1 MRGEAN
7 ACDVKGRSRLVAVAL
22 ACSRVECADDVH
34 LSPSSLQVAS
44 PLEGMEWSKIAIFRD
59 PMID

>member
-1 MRGEAN
+1 M
-7 ACDVKGRSRLVAVAL
+7 AVAL

-34 LSPSSLQVAS
+34 LSPSSLQMAS
-44 PLEGMEWSKIAIFRD
+44 PFEGMKWSKIAIFRD